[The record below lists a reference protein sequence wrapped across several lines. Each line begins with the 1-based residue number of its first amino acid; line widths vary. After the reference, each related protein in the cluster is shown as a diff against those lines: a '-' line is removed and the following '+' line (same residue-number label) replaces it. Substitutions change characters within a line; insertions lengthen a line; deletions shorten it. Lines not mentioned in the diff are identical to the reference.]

1 MGLPMETLPAT
12 RNVWL
17 KAGKARILQDL
28 WLEKVHKAEILPR
41 RWAMAFFGGNLF
53 AQCGAFV

>member
-1 MGLPMETLPAT
+1 MGLTMETLPAT

-28 WLEKVHKAEILPR
+28 SLDKVHKAEILLR
-41 RWAMAFFGGNLF
+41 RWTMAFFGGNLF
-53 AQCGAFV
+53 AQCATFV